1 VDIKNMSDDQG
12 LSDIDRL
19 KERLNRGIDYLG
31 QIRPSRFGKVEVDN
45 FYIFL
50 DLVEKYM
57 VGKSSVRINKAITYF
72 KNTDKQKFNVAT
84 WFYVLHFARLLRKY
98 LNGDDIAYLSP
109 EQLDNFE
116 FAKELFSREEIT
128 TVS

>member
-1 VDIKNMSDDQG
+1 MPNEQELPDVDK
-12 LSDIDRL
+12 L
-19 KERLNRGIDYLG
+19 KERLNKGIDYLG
-31 QIRPSRFGKVEVDN
+31 QIKPSKFGKVEVNN
-45 FYIFL
+45 FYVFL

-57 VGKSSVRINKAITYF
+57 VGKSSIRINKGITYF

-84 WFYVLHFARLLRKY
+84 WFYILHLVRLLKKY
-98 LNGDDIAYLSP
+98 LNGDDIPYLPS
-109 EQLDNFE
+109 EQLDTFE